1 MYASKTTQVLV
12 GIFAA
17 LGIAAL
23 AFLSLR
29 LGKVELFTPPS
40 YFIYANFD
48 NVAGLKNGA
57 DIEIAGVE
65 VGKVMNI
72 ALNNDRARLT
82 MRLDKSVSIDEDA
95 IAAVR
100 TRGIIGDKYIA
111 ISPGGSEKNVPAGGT
126 LRQTESSFVL
136 EEAISHLIASPS
148 TGGSQDKNQNQNE
161 GKGSSDSGDLGL
173 GPTKGSPSSS
183 PAPPKASPSTK

>member
-29 LGKVELFTPPS
+29 LGKVELFIPPS
-40 YFIYANFD
+40 YLIYANFD

-65 VGKVMNI
+65 VGKVMDI
-72 ALNNDRARLT
+72 ALNDERARVT
-82 MRLDKSVSIDEDA
+82 MRLDKGIKIDEDA
-95 IAAVR
+95 VAAVR

-111 ISPGGSEKNVPAGGT
+111 ISPGPGEKNVPDGGT

-136 EEAISHLIASPS
+136 EDAIGQLISSPS
-148 TGGSQDKNQNQNE
+148 TANKDKNQTQNE
-161 GKGSSDSGDLGL
+161 GKGNSDSGDLGL
-173 GPTKGSPSSS
+173 GPPKTSPSSS
-183 PAPPKASPSTK
+183 PASPKPSPSSK